1 MIIIESRCT
10 GYDHENNAEY
20 NMVDNTK
27 QGHNKPNLV
36 MELRVNLRDMPVKD
50 AETMIVRCN
59 LTLVNK
65 DSHAKME
72 RHHGAKQ

>member
-1 MIIIESRCT
+1 MYNYEM
-10 GYDHENNAEY
+10 HAENN
-20 NMVDNTK
+20 MMDKTK
-27 QGHNKPNLV
+27 QENSKPNLV